1 MGTKSSMLL
10 KWDEP
15 AKDNGAPIEGY
26 FIEMRDNDNPKWRKV
41 NRAPITKPPVRTCE
55 WRVLHLNKAGAGP
68 YGPSSDPI
76 CAKDPTFVPGPPG
89 RPEVVDT
96 TPGTISIHWDKP
108 KYDGNCDILGY
119 MVSIED
125 EITCEWQTVQIRDP
139 EEIQT
144 EEEKKKSRRASLAAL
159 SEEQSMSADKE
170 KEMQA
175 K

>member
-1 MGTKSSMLL
+1 MGNY
-10 KWDEP
+10 E
-15 AKDNGAPIEGY
+15 
-26 FIEMRDNDNPKWRKV
+26 F
-41 NRAPITKPPVRTCE
+41 
-55 WRVLHLNKAGAGP
+55 RVCAINKAGAGP

-125 EITCEWQTVQIRDP
+125 EITCEWRLYKFGILKKFKP
-139 EEIQT
+139 
-144 EEEKKKSRRASLAAL
+144 KKKRKNL
-159 SEEQSMSADKE
+159 
-170 KEMQA
+170 
-175 K
+175 